1 MLRWVFSACEILI
14 HLIPIPSRGADLS
27 CDLDGMLERIGVK
40 TAAELFS
47 DVPEKVRVEGVSL
60 PDGMDERAVMEHV
73 GRLMGKN
80 LSADKA
86 PCFMGAGVYDH
97 YAPAALRSI
106 VGRSEFITAYTPY
119 QPEISQGMLQ
129 SLFEYQCLMTELTGM
144 DVVNDTMYDG
154 ATALAEAALMSSR
167 ITGKD
172 EFAVPAS
179 LHPDYL
185 SVLQNYLDGPGM
197 RIVQY
202 DFDPMTG
209 QASPASIEKSVG
221 ENTAGIFMQSP
232 NGFGV
237 LEELLPEAREIAGKA
252 ALVVGVNPMAL
263 SLLRPPADFG
273 ADIVVGDVQPLGL
286 GMNYGGPGAGL
297 FAARREHVRKM
308 PGRLVGM
315 TADSNGRRAFC
326 LTLSTREQH
335 IRRSKA
341 TSNICSNQALM
352 AVASAA
358 YVALLGRTG
367 LRRVAEQSLEN
378 AHALK
383 DELAGA
389 KDLRVPLFK
398 GSFFNELS
406 IGLPLDAREVNK
418 RLARKNVI
426 GGSPIDVKPYG
437 LGDAM
442 MLACTERS
450 DAHARKALVEALRG
464 VLA

>member
-129 SLFEYQCLMTELTGM
+129 SLFEYQCLMKELTGM

-237 LEELLPEAREIAGKA
+237 LEELLPEPTREAQVEPPPVCPA
-252 ALVVGVNPMAL
+252 PLEP
-263 SLLRPPADFG
+263 PPAVLPEPVPSQVPEPLPAPGPFELPWPAAG
-273 ADIVVGDVQPLGL
+273 PLGPWPAAAPSPSH
-286 GMNYGGPGAGL
+286 GPAGIPSTGRP
-297 FAARREHVRKM
+297 AA
-308 PGRLVGM
+308 
-315 TADSNGRRAFC
+315 S
-326 LTLSTREQH
+326 
-335 IRRSKA
+335 
-341 TSNICSNQALM
+341 
-352 AVASAA
+352 
-358 YVALLGRTG
+358 
-367 LRRVAEQSLEN
+367 
-378 AHALK
+378 
-383 DELAGA
+383 
-389 KDLRVPLFK
+389 
-398 GSFFNELS
+398 
-406 IGLPLDAREVNK
+406 
-418 RLARKNVI
+418 
-426 GGSPIDVKPYG
+426 
-437 LGDAM
+437 
-442 MLACTERS
+442 
-450 DAHARKALVEALRG
+450 
-464 VLA
+464 